1 MSAILDSTDGRSK
14 PLLARLMAAH
24 HIWSWA
30 DQAVVSAA
38 SFVMLVMLARATDA
52 AQLGAYAVGVS
63 VFALL
68 LATQESLI
76 TRPYAIQLYRPIG
89 TPSQHAFSTFAL
101 SLLLSLAAVPVLVV
115 TGLGLQRWGLS
126 NFAQVAFALA
136 AALPS
141 VLIREFAR
149 RYAFAHLRMF
159 QAMLLDCLV
168 AAITLVLL
176 GWLAWRGELLA
187 HTAFLATGAAC
198 GIGGVTWFILQRRE
212 FTFSLSHLGATFRQS
227 WSQGRWLFSGQLA
240 IQAQGYMTHWLSL
253 VIAGVTVTGI
263 YAACMSIV
271 AFSNPILYG
280 VFNVL
285 TPKSVRMLRNNGPA
299 ALKRQVMRDAAL
311 LAMLMIPFCA
321 TIYLAGDTIMALV
334 FKGAEYAGHGNILTV
349 LALSALASAV
359 GAPASIALASAE
371 RSGAVAVV
379 TSLTA
384 LLNILLVWWFLTQWG
399 LLGAAYAVLLVEIL
413 GCLGRWTAFLMLV
426 PTLNATKD
434 A

>member
-1 MSAILDSTDGRSK
+1 M
-14 PLLARLMAAH
+14 ARLLAAH

-30 DQAVVSAA
+30 DQAVVSAT
-38 SFVMLVMLARATDA
+38 SFVTLVMIARATDA

-101 SLLLSLAAVPVLVV
+101 SLLLSLAALLLLAAAGFALQGFGSP
-115 TGLGLQRWGLS
+115 GL
-126 NFAQVAFALA
+126 AQVTFAMA

-159 QAMLLDCLV
+159 QAFLLDSLV
-168 AAITLVLL
+168 ATITLGLL
-176 GWLAWRGELLA
+176 LALGSRGELTA
-187 HTAFLATGAAC
+187 ITAFLAVGVGC
-198 GIGGVTWFILQRRE
+198 GIGGAAWFIVERRE
-212 FTFSLSHLGATFRQS
+212 FSFGLGHLGATFRQS

-263 YAACMSIV
+263 YAASMSIV
-271 AFSNPILYG
+271 AFSNPFLYG

-285 TPKSVRMLRNNGPA
+285 TPKSVRMLRNNGAA
-299 ALKRQVMRDAAL
+299 ALKRQVMRDASL
-311 LAMLMIPFCA
+311 LAMLMIPFCLV
-321 TIYLAGDTIMALV
+321 IFLAGDTIMALV
-334 FKGAEYAGHGNILTV
+334 FKGADYAGHGHMLTV

-379 TSLTA
+379 TTAAAVLTVG
-384 LLNILLVWWFLTQWG
+384 LVWWFLTQWG
-399 LLGAAYAVLLVEIL
+399 LLGAAYAVLIVEVL
-413 GCLGRWTAFLMLV
+413 GCLGRWTAFLILV
-426 PTLNATKD
+426 PTLNTAKD